1 MQSHWR
7 CYQTK
12 PSKVRTS
19 GVDKK
24 QQQQQ
29 KRAKIFQRKLYQDI
43 FHNEYALRGI
53 FFEGLFQVR

>member
-24 QQQQQ
+24 QQQHE
-29 KRAKIFQRKLYQDI
+29 IFQRKLYQDL

-53 FFEGLFQVR
+53 FFEGPFQVR